1 MCNYNK
7 MNKLITYFKYLFR
20 KRLKISSDFINVGIA
35 DFNFKQ
41 SQKDIINYN
50 IAVANSKND
59 SLKINQHPLYYTKVS
74 WRIIENLNN
83 LLVEKI
89 DDKILKSIV
98 HLSDSFVFHKQIS
111 LNSDLIIKSKIW
123 NISHHRKGTK
133 MTLKFDYYS
142 DNELIAEEYTT
153 GLMFGVKYIGQD
165 KFRGEMPKTLRVDTK
180 PIWQKSIEID
190 KNLPYFYAE
199 KAEIDAPIHTDPT
212 FAISIGL
219 PDIILQGTCTFAKAV
234 SLILYEEFRDKKVVI
249 KSVSAKFTGMV
260 TPQDSIRI
268 RLLNKEK
275 YSFYFDVLNNK
286 DQAVIKGGE
295 IQLK

>member
-1 MCNYNK
+1 

-20 KRLKISSDFINVGIA
+20 KKLKISSDFINVGIA

>member
-1 MCNYNK
+1 MYNYNK

-20 KRLKISSDFINVGIA
+20 KKLKISSDFINVGIA